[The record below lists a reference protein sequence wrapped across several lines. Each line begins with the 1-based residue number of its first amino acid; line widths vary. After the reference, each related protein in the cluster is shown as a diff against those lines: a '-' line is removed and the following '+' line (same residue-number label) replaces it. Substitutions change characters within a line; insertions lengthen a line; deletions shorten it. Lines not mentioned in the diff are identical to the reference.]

1 MRHQHSLLPLVL
13 AHLLRRW
20 SRESSGLP
28 VVAVSRGIRW
38 HGALAL
44 LLLPLSMLAQSV
56 HWDPPAGQL
65 GFNQVSQISLV
76 FENCEPDGAPNLPQV
91 DGLTFGRPSQSSQ
104 TSIVNFTM
112 TRTFSLVYPVRPSR
126 KAPLTIPA
134 FEVKTD
140 KGMQKV
146 AAANYTVG
154 EATVGNSGVALEDI
168 AAAKLTLAKDTF
180 WVGEVFPVTFNLNV
194 ARRYYHSL
202 ASSVEWPATP
212 FVAEEWSK
220 PDPGEALIGGERRVV
235 SVQSTRAYSKKA
247 GSFTLSPASQMVNL
261 IVGSTGFGLFSQPNV
276 EQRQL
281 DSNSVPVTIKPLP
294 APPADFSGAVG
305 QFTFVSK
312 VVPLTTG
319 IGEPITWNI
328 ELSGTGNWPDISGL
342 PQRDVS
348 SDFQVVQPKSKR
360 TMKNGS
366 LFEGTLSEDV
376 VLVPTKPG
384 TYKLPSV
391 HFTYF
396 DTISGSY
403 KTLAS
408 EPATVTVTANATP
421 PSSAVNS
428 GAPVQ
433 FGSNTLAPPP
443 ALPGPP
449 TGVPP
454 VTPENLPRD
463 PLPGSAN
470 GFVPHKANPFWLTFW
485 IPALVLVLIV
495 WLVLAAIRSRETD
508 PQKRRRIARDTLKAI
523 LAELNG
529 PGGGKPSL
537 TRNLNAWETQAAI
550 LWEIPHAAPGAPL
563 VASRIA
569 SRQKELAP
577 AWTTLW
583 NEADRALHSREQTLS
598 KDWVSRASTA
608 LDGVQIPGWPAFSL
622 FTPRNLFPFM
632 FAVALMLALAPT
644 PARADT
650 AAENYKKGDFPAAE
664 TEWSKAVEQS
674 PADWIARHNL
684 GLALAQQD
692 RWAEATAQW
701 TSAFLLN
708 PRSDVTRWDLALGLQ
723 RSGMAP
729 TELVDLSRGK
739 NRFKITRLASP
750 GEWQLILIVSS
761 LLLATALVVLLLQ
774 GYKRAGT
781 WAKPTALIACL
792 LAMLLAA
799 SATLSLHAY
808 GNLADPDVALVWRAT
823 TLFSI
828 PTDVDTK
835 QKNSPLSA
843 GSIAVVEKT
852 FLGWTKL
859 DFPGGQSGWVRTE
872 DLTKLYR

>member
-1 MRHQHSLLPLVL
+1 MRIQHSLFRL
-13 AHLLRRW
+13 ALTYLHPQ
-20 SRESSGLP
+20 SRVPSGLR
-28 VVAVSRGIRW
+28 VAAAPRRGWWR
-38 HGALAL
+38 GLLAL
-44 LLLPLSMLAQSV
+44 LFLPLAAFAQSV
-56 HWDPPAGQL
+56 RWDPPAGQL

-76 FENCEPDGAPNLPQV
+76 FENCEPDGAPDLPPV
-91 DGLTFGRPSQSSQ
+91 DGLVFGRPSQSSQ

-112 TRTFSLVYPVRPSR
+112 TRTFSLVYPVRPG
-126 KAPLTIPA
+126 KKVPLTIPA

-140 KGMQKV
+140 KGALKV

-154 EATVGNSGVALEDI
+154 DATVGNSGVTLDDI
-168 AAAKLTLAKDTF
+168 ASAKLILAKSTF
-180 WVGEVFPVTFNLNV
+180 WIGEVFPVTFNLNV
-194 ARRYYHSL
+194 ARRYFHSL
-202 ASSVEWPATP
+202 ASTVEWPAAP
-212 FVAEEWSK
+212 FIAEEWSK
-220 PDPGEALIGGERRVV
+220 PDPGEAIIGGDRRVV
-235 SVQSTRAYSKKA
+235 SVQSTRAYAKKA
-247 GSFTLSPASQMVNL
+247 GNLTLSPASQMVNL

-305 QFTFVSK
+305 QFTFVAK
-312 VVPLTTG
+312 VVPLSTG

-328 ELSGTGNWPDISGL
+328 QLSGTGNWPDISGL
-342 PQRDVS
+342 PQRDAS

-360 TMKNGS
+360 TMKDGS

-376 VLVPTKPG
+376 VLVPTKAG

-396 DTISGSY
+396 DTLSGSY

-421 PSSAVNS
+421 SSSAVNP
-428 GAPVQ
+428 GAPIQ
-433 FGSNTLAPPP
+433 FGNSARTNTSAVP
-443 ALPGPP
+443 APP

-463 PLPGSAN
+463 PLSDSAS
-470 GFVPHKANPFWLTFW
+470 GFVPHKANVFWLTFW
-485 IPALVLVLIV
+485 IPALIVVLVV
-495 WLVLAAIRSRETD
+495 WLIFAAIRSREND
-508 PQKRRRIARDTLKAI
+508 PQKKRRIARETLKAI
-523 LAELNG
+523 LANW
-529 PGGGKPSL
+529 GGSSAPSSAL
-537 TRNLNAWETQAAI
+537 TRKLNAWEKQVAA

-563 VASRIA
+563 VESRIA

-577 AWTTLW
+577 AWITLW
-583 NEADRALHSREQTLS
+583 NEADRALHSREQALP
-598 KDWVSRASTA
+598 KDWVARAQTA
-608 LDGVQIPGWPAFSL
+608 LEGVQIPGWPPFSL
-622 FTPRNLFPFM
+622 FAPRNLLPFL

-644 PARADT
+644 HAYADT
-650 AAENYKKGDFPAAE
+650 ATDNYKKGDFPAAE
-664 TEWSKAVEQS
+664 TEWNKAVEQS

-708 PRSDVTRWDLALGLQ
+708 PRSEVTRWDLALGLQ
-723 RSGMAP
+723 RSGLAP

-739 NRFKITRLASP
+739 NRFKLTRMASP
-750 GEWQLILIVSS
+750 GEWQAVLIVAS
-761 LLLATALVVLLLQ
+761 LLLAAALIVLLLQ
-774 GYKRAGT
+774 GYKRVGP

-792 LAMLLAA
+792 LAMVLAA

-808 GNLADPDVALVWRAT
+808 GKLADPEVALVWRAT

-852 FLGWTKL
+852 
-859 DFPGGQSGWVRTE
+859 
-872 DLTKLYR
+872 

>member
-1 MRHQHSLLPLVL
+1 MRNQHSLFRLTLTYL
-13 AHLLRRW
+13 HHR
-20 SRESSGLP
+20 SRGLSGLP
-28 VVAVSRGIRW
+28 VTGASRN
-38 HGALAL
+38 ALWRGLLTL
-44 LLLPLSMLAQSV
+44 LLLPLSAFAQGV

-76 FENCEPDGAPNLPQV
+76 FENCEPDGAPDLPQV
-91 DGLTFGRPSQSSQ
+91 SGLTFGRPSQSSQ

-112 TRTFSLVYPVRPSR
+112 TRTFSLVYPVRPDR
-126 KAPLTIPA
+126 KASLTIPA

-140 KGMQKV
+140 KGPQKV

-154 EATVGNSGVALEDI
+154 DATVGNSGVALDDI
-168 AAAKLTLAKDTF
+168 ASAKLTLAKDTF
-180 WVGEVFPVTFNLNV
+180 WIGEVFPVTFNLNV
-194 ARRYYHSL
+194 ARRYFHSL

-220 PDPGEALIGGERRVV
+220 PDPGEALVGGERRVV

-281 DSNSVPVTIKPLP
+281 DSNSVAVTIKPLP

-312 VVPLTTG
+312 VVPLSTG

-360 TMKNGS
+360 TMKDGS

-376 VLVPTKPG
+376 VLVPTKAG

-421 PSSAVNS
+421 SSSAVNS
-428 GAPVQ
+428 GAPLQ
-433 FGSNTLAPPP
+433 FGNNATKNPVLP
-443 ALPGPP
+443 AAP

-454 VTPENLPRD
+454 ATPENLPRD
-463 PLPGSAN
+463 PLPDSAS
-470 GFVPHKANPFWLTFW
+470 GLAPHKASVFWLTFW
-485 IPALVLVLIV
+485 IPALVLVLVV
-495 WLVLAAIRSRETD
+495 WLVLAAIRSREND
-508 PQKRRRIARDTLKAI
+508 PQKKRRIARETLKEI
-523 LAELNG
+523 LAGL
-529 PGGGKPSL
+529 GGSSGQSSSL
-537 TRNLNAWETQAAI
+537 TGKLNAWEKQTAI

-563 VASRIA
+563 VESRIT

-583 NEADRALHSREQTLS
+583 KEADRALHSREQNLP
-598 KDWVSRASTA
+598 KDWASRAKTA
-608 LDGVQIPGWPAFSL
+608 LDAVQIPGWPPFSL
-622 FTPRNLFPFM
+622 FATRNLLPFLFT
-632 FAVALMLALAPT
+632 FALILALAPT
-644 PARADT
+644 HAYADT
-650 AAENYKKGDFPAAE
+650 ATDNYKKGDFTTAE
-664 TEWSKAVEQS
+664 TEWNKAVERS

-750 GEWQLILIVSS
+750 GEWQLVLLVAS
-761 LLLATALVVLLLQ
+761 LLLAAALVVLLLQ
-774 GYKRAGT
+774 GYRRAGT

-792 LAMLLAA
+792 LAMVLAA

-808 GNLADPDVALVWRAT
+808 GNLADPEAALVWRAT